1 MASIM
6 KEAIR
11 RAGRAAATFGTEE
24 VRAELAALRSGA
36 HTSDTSIRRHLVA
49 LEGRR
54 IFPVPVGVGVV
65 AEPEELTTAARRD
78 PPMRYRLHGSMV
90 AADPVEVLDD
100 AARVLLAL
108 YVACGVAG
116 SLTVPTQFVTRVL
129 AAEPRLTL
137 HSVQQTSVLLTRLTR
152 QYPRLVTV
160 ERGRGRSQLWA
171 AVGVL
176 RPEWAAWV
184 CGRAALLE
192 QELAR
197 YGALAEAGA
206 VSAADAAGR
215 IVELVERRV
224 ADETWPTGRPVTAR
238 RMVEE
243 IALARSAP
251 SPSPDES
258 ALVHLAELVV
268 RREGDLSR
276 ALQSACRQSFSHG
289 GRRRH
294 AMVRRLRPVDERST
308 CYASAALAP
317 DVVDAWIQWRQAQ
330 AACSRHARGRLERE
344 RVLTTAL
351 HRVGDPLLTAFASVR
366 DVLAVEELQR
376 IRALVDTLRPLAPRV
391 SPMLEEARRRLQ
403 VRVESMADAWPAL
416 SAAEADARTALA
428 AVGLTLPAVRRGER
442 PTISLAAFAGLMPA
456 AVRRGLSD
464 GVLAA
469 NAVTVRKIE
478 DAGGRTSRVGAGR
491 SARYRLDRP
500 DALLYVAEN
509 AGLPGQS
516 LLLAGSR
523 LLGPWMA
530 DPALARRALAHAD
543 PEVRAAGLGALILL
557 GDLRAVERVSRVKDL
572 NALPERERAVVRA
585 AWWWLQVPTP
595 RAS

>member
-1 MASIM
+1 M
-6 KEAIR
+6 KEAVR

-24 VRAELAALRSGA
+24 VRAELAVLRREVR
-36 HTSDTSIRRHLVA
+36 TSDTSIRRHLA
-49 LEGRR
+49 AFEGQH
-54 IFPVPVGVGVV
+54 IFAVPAGVGVV
-65 AEPEELTTAARRD
+65 AEPEELITALRRD
-78 PPMRYRLHGSMV
+78 PPMRFRLRGSI
-90 AADPVEVLDD
+90 APADPVEVLDD
-100 AARVLLAL
+100 TARVLLAL

-116 SLTVPTQFVTRVL
+116 SLTVPTQLVTRVL

-137 HSVQQTSVLLTRLTR
+137 HSVQQTSVQLTRLAR

-184 CGRAALLE
+184 TVRAALLE

-215 IVELVERRV
+215 MVELVERLV
-224 ADETWPTGRPVTAR
+224 ADQTWPTGRPVTVR

-258 ALVHLAELVV
+258 ALVHLADLVV
-268 RREGDLSR
+268 RREGDLSE
-276 ALQSACRQSFSHG
+276 ALQSACRQSFGHG

-317 DVVDAWIQWRQAQ
+317 EVVDAWVQWRRAQ
-330 AACSRHARGRLERE
+330 AACSRHARRRLERE
-344 RVLTTAL
+344 RALTTAL

-376 IRALVDTLRPLAPRV
+376 IRALVDTLRPVAPRV
-391 SPMLEEARRRLQ
+391 SPMLEEARRRLH
-403 VRVESMADAWPAL
+403 VRVESTADAWPTL
-416 SAAEADARTALA
+416 GAAEADARTALA

-442 PTISLAAFAGLMPA
+442 PTISLAVFAGLMPA

-530 DPALARRALAHAD
+530 DAALARRAASHAD
-543 PEVRAAGLGALILL
+543 AEVRAAGLGALILL
-557 GDLRAVERVSRVKDL
+557 GDIKAVQPVCRLADL
-572 NALPERERAVVRA
+572 NALPEVERAAVMA
-585 AWWWLQVPTP
+585 ARWWIERL
-595 RAS
+595 RLDSF